1 LLDTFAYFETHE
13 GYDFGTGLLGQ
24 RTDFDFRILDERL
37 LDQAGFSEELADA
50 ALDHVL
56 DDIFRLAGN
65 LVGVQRQENFL
76 FLGHGFFGNLIRS
89 DELRVAALNVHG
101 NLTSLFAVTTL
112 EGVQYAN
119 AMAVQVGTDY
129 ISFGAGQATD
139 VDVFATLGNQGF
151 ASRLHVGDQRSSI
164 AVTCGERFFDALC
177 DKRLEIFLQ
186 GQEVSLRVDF
196 DDHGRLAILSN
207 LDCDGTFGGDVA
219 SLLGSLDG
227 TSGAHV
233 VDGLFDIATG

>member
-1 LLDTFAYFETHE
+1 
-13 GYDFGTGLLGQ
+13 
-24 RTDFDFRILDERL
+24 
-37 LDQAGFSEELADA
+37 
-50 ALDHVL
+50 
-56 DDIFRLAGN
+56 
-65 LVGVQRQENFL
+65 
-76 FLGHGFFGNLIRS
+76 
-89 DELRVAALNVHG
+89 
-101 NLTSLFAVTTL
+101 
-112 EGVQYAN
+112 N

-129 ISFGAGQATD
+129 ITFGAGQATD

-164 AVTCGERFFDALC
+164 AVTRGERFFDALC

-196 DDHGRLAILSN
+196 DDHGRLAIISN

-233 VDGLFDIATG
+233 VDGLFDIATGSGQGLLAIHHALASTLTQFFDQGCSNLCHVSNPLKRVSTRCPAGRTLNSEVAKRGLRPLFAQRVTPKRFVLS

>member
-1 LLDTFAYFETHE
+1 
-13 GYDFGTGLLGQ
+13 
-24 RTDFDFRILDERL
+24 
-37 LDQAGFSEELADA
+37 
-50 ALDHVL
+50 
-56 DDIFRLAGN
+56 
-65 LVGVQRQENFL
+65 
-76 FLGHGFFGNLIRS
+76 
-89 DELRVAALNVHG
+89 
-101 NLTSLFAVTTL
+101 
-112 EGVQYAN
+112 N

-129 ISFGAGQATD
+129 ITFGAGQATD

-164 AVTCGERFFDALC
+164 AVTRGERFFDALC

-196 DDHGRLAILSN
+196 DDHGRLAIISN

-233 VDGLFDIATG
+233 VDGLFDIATGSGQGLLAIHHALASTLTQFFDQGCRNRCHVTHPLKRVFNQMPGRPDTQFGSGKKGASPPFCSTGHAKALRAQPAAASEADSSTNSSTPPAFLPRSTASAKAPRYS